1 MAVFELIMVIKNC
14 KGQGQI
20 VHDNLWKIF
29 TFVLVYIYIFLYNYI
44 YMYYMQAGFGQFNS
58 TTYCFNKVN
67 YVLQYIGYVSI

>member
-20 VHDNLWKIF
+20 VHDNLEN
-29 TFVLVYIYIFLYNYI
+29 LHLCSSIYIFLYNYI